1 MNFSVFCKQNR
12 LKVHFFLHIS
22 FFFCNFAVRK
32 NVLMPM
38 KEPKRILF
46 ISQEI
51 YPYIAEET
59 PTRLLNRQLP
69 EYFQGHGFETRT
81 FMPKFGEINER
92 RNQLH
97 EVIRLSGMN
106 LIIEDAD
113 HPLLIK
119 VASIQSARIQIYF
132 IDNDDLFHR
141 RKGVK
146 DEHGVEYAD
155 NDDRVIFYARG
166 VIETVK
172 KLRWTPDVIVCSG
185 WMSAL
190 APLYLKRAFNDEPF
204 FANAKIVLSL
214 NDNEYT
220 TPFPTKFT
228 DKLRIEGINNTD
240 VRSTAGFPVGY
251 EELMRLAVDFS
262 DAIVFTTPKVNQRVV
277 NYAETKGKPILPY
290 EETEDLIAACK
301 RQWEFYQQLLT
312 EGREE
317 NA

>member
-1 MNFSVFCKQNR
+1 
-12 LKVHFFLHIS
+12 
-22 FFFCNFAVRK
+22 
-32 NVLMPM
+32 M

-51 YPYIAEET
+51 CPYLAEES
-59 PTRLLNRQLP
+59 PIRLLNRQLP
-69 EYFQGHGFETRT
+69 EYFQSHSYETRT

-106 LIIEDAD
+106 LIIEESD

-141 RKGVK
+141 RKGVR
-146 DEHGVEYAD
+146 DENGVEYAD

-172 KLRWTPDVIVCSG
+172 KLRWTPDIIVCSG

-190 APLYLKRAFNDEPF
+190 APLYLKKAFSDEPF
-204 FANAKIVLSL
+204 FAHSKIVLML
-214 NDNEYT
+214 DDNEYQK
-220 TPFPTKFT
+220 PFSTKFT
-228 DKLRIEGINNTD
+228 DKLRIEGITNTD
-240 VRSTAGFPVGY
+240 VRSIAGFPVGY
-251 EELMRLAVDFS
+251 EELMRLAVDYS
-262 DAIVFTTPKVNQRVV
+262 DAIVYASEKVNQRVA
-277 NYAETKGKPILPY
+277 NYAETKGKPILAY
-290 EETEDLIAACK
+290 QSAEGLDDVCK
-301 RQWEFYQQLLT
+301 RQWDFYQTLL
-312 EGREE
+312 EEE

>member
-1 MNFSVFCKQNR
+1 
-12 LKVHFFLHIS
+12 
-22 FFFCNFAVRK
+22 
-32 NVLMPM
+32 M
-38 KEPKRILF
+38 KELKRILF

-51 YPYIAEET
+51 SPYLAEES
-59 PTRLLNRQLP
+59 PIRLLNRQLP
-69 EYFQGHGFETRT
+69 EYFQGHGYETRT

-106 LIIEDAD
+106 LIIEESD

-141 RKGVK
+141 RKGVA
-146 DEHGVEYAD
+146 DENGVEYAD

-172 KLRWTPDVIVCSG
+172 KLRWTPDIILCSG

-190 APLYLKRAFNDEPF
+190 APLYLKKAFNDEPF
-204 FANAKIVLSL
+204 FANSKIVVMLD
-214 NDNEYT
+214 DNEYKK
-220 TPFPTKFT
+220 PFSTKFA
-228 DKLRIEGINNTD
+228 DKLRINGISNTD
-240 VRSTAGFPVGY
+240 VRSIVDFPVGY

-262 DAIVFTTPKVNQRVV
+262 DAIVYATPKVNQRIA
-277 NYAETKGKPILPY
+277 NYAETKGKPVLAY
-290 EETEDLIAACK
+290 EETEDLTAACK
-301 RQWEFYQQLLT
+301 RQYDFYQTLLQK
-312 EGREE
+312 EDE
-317 NA
+317 

>member
-1 MNFSVFCKQNR
+1 MI
-12 LKVHFFLHIS
+12 FLHIS
-22 FFFCNFAVRK
+22 KFFCNFAVQ
-32 NVLMPM
+32 NVYTPM

-51 YPYIAEET
+51 YPYLAEES
-59 PTRLLNRQLP
+59 PIRMLNRQLP
-69 EYFQGHGFETRT
+69 EYFQAHGYETRT

-106 LIIEDAD
+106 LIIEESD

-141 RKGVK
+141 RKGVC

-155 NDDRVIFYARG
+155 NDDRTIFFARG

-190 APLYLKRAFNDEPF
+190 APLYLKKAYCDEPF
-204 FANAKIVLSL
+204 FANSKIVLMVD
-214 NDNEYT
+214 DNEYQK
-220 TPFPTKFT
+220 PFSTKFA
-228 DKLRIEGINNTD
+228 DKLRLEGVTNTD
-240 VRSTAGFPVGY
+240 VRSIAGFPIGY
-251 EELMRLAVDFS
+251 EELMRLAVDYS
-262 DAIVFTTPKVNQRVV
+262 DAIVYASEKVNQRVA

-290 EETEDLIAACK
+290 EGADDLNEVCK
-301 RQWEFYQQLLT
+301 RQWEFYQTLQ
-312 EGREE
+312 EPKNE
-317 NA
+317 

>member
-1 MNFSVFCKQNR
+1 
-12 LKVHFFLHIS
+12 
-22 FFFCNFAVRK
+22 
-32 NVLMPM
+32 M

-51 YPYIAEET
+51 NPYLAEES
-59 PTRLLNRQLP
+59 PIRQLNRQLP
-69 EYFQGHGFETRT
+69 EYFQGHGYETRT

-106 LIIEDAD
+106 LIIEESD

-141 RKGVK
+141 RKGVM
-146 DEHGVEYAD
+146 DEHGNEYAD
-155 NDDRVIFYARG
+155 NDDRVIFFARG

-172 KLRWTPDVIVCSG
+172 KLRWTPDIIVCSG

-190 APLYLKRAFNDEPF
+190 APLYLKKAFNDEPF
-204 FANAKIVLSL
+204 FANSKIVLML
-214 NDNEYT
+214 DDNEYQK
-220 TPFPTKFT
+220 PFSTKFA
-228 DKLRIEGINNTD
+228 DKLRIEGISNTD
-240 VRSTAGFPVGY
+240 VRSIADFPVGY
-251 EELMRLAVDFS
+251 EELMRLAMDYS
-262 DAIVFTTPKVNQRVV
+262 DAIVYAMPKVNQRVA
-277 NYAETKGKPILPY
+277 NYAETKGKPILLY
-290 EETEDLIAACK
+290 EPVEDMMTAAK
-301 RQWEFYQQLLT
+301 RQWEFYQTLLGNK
-312 EGREE
+312 EG

>member
-1 MNFSVFCKQNR
+1 
-12 LKVHFFLHIS
+12 
-22 FFFCNFAVRK
+22 
-32 NVLMPM
+32 M
-38 KEPKRILF
+38 KELKRILF

-51 YPYIAEET
+51 SPYLAEES
-59 PTRLLNRQLP
+59 PIRLLNRQLP
-69 EYFQGHGFETRT
+69 EYFQGHGYETRT

-106 LIIEDAD
+106 LIIEESD

-141 RKGVK
+141 RKGVA
-146 DEHGVEYAD
+146 DENGVEYAD

-172 KLRWTPDVIVCSG
+172 KLRWTPDIILCSG

-190 APLYLKRAFNDEPF
+190 APLYLKKAFNDEPF
-204 FANAKIVLSL
+204 FANSKIVLML
-214 NDNEYT
+214 DDNEYKK
-220 TPFPTKFT
+220 PFSTKFA
-228 DKLRIEGINNTD
+228 DKLRINGISNTD
-240 VRSTAGFPVGY
+240 VRSIVDFPVGY

-262 DAIVFTTPKVNQRVV
+262 DAIVYATPKVNQRIA
-277 NYAETKGKPILPY
+277 NYAETKGKPVLAY
-290 EETEDLIAACK
+290 EETEDLTATCK
-301 RQWEFYQQLLT
+301 RQYDFYQTLLQK
-312 EGREE
+312 EDE
-317 NA
+317 